1 MSQPDHKKEFM
12 KKMFTFDGWWGQP
25 HYETLNR
32 LIEMHYIE
40 RIFTPRPE
48 QEEHRPRNREWLYD
62 MKDTQLTFPSYGD
75 DPVWQNVPDDETVGS
90 AALPQWFPGPFS
102 EKDVGMCHDCHRYG
116 TWVHL
121 RKSGEPDTL
130 SCVTGCRRCVE
141 ANNWTWGTLK
151 LKPSHAYEGIIDIP
165 CNGVIVPRGW
175 TYSTGNETLSI
186 DLIIDVLRDVWDQH
200 RDHVPPTWSVFF
212 DKSPPWAHT
221 ILCEI
226 LGFIEGPTVA
236 KDYFMEPGQPMI
248 IDEIQPQGPWPAAS
262 SDEDEDDVEDE
273 DGGQAMEENLEGTP
287 SLDMSEED
295 LDEMV
300 DIIRNMETTDGPL
313 EEEEGGEEEEEEEPV
328 NKVKSAEGLKIIE
341 EIMGGEGQVM
351 DEGKFLELCNIFRDL
366 HQQ

>member
-1 MSQPDHKKEFM
+1 
-12 KKMFTFDGWWGQP
+12 
-25 HYETLNR
+25 
-32 LIEMHYIE
+32 
-40 RIFTPRPE
+40 
-48 QEEHRPRNREWLYD
+48 
-62 MKDTQLTFPSYGD
+62 MKDTQLTFPEDGD

-90 AALPQWFPGPFS
+90 DARQQYFPEPFS

-130 SCVTGCRRCVE
+130 SCITGCKRCVE

-165 CNGVIVPRGW
+165 CNGVDPPYAFEHFR
-175 TYSTGNETLSI
+175 YSTGNETLSI

-200 RDHVPPTWSVFF
+200 RDHDPPTWSVFF

-248 IDEIQPQGPWPAAS
+248 IDEIQPPAPWP
-262 SDEDEDDVEDE
+262 DVEDE
-273 DGGQAMEENLEGTP
+273 DETLEGTA
-287 SLDMSEED
+287 LDISEEG

-300 DIIRNMETTDGPL
+300 NIIRNLETTAGHGIFEGP
-313 EEEEGGEEEEEEEPV
+313 EEEEEEEEEEEPV

-341 EIMGGEGQVM
+341 KIMEGEGQVM

-366 HQQ
+366 YQQ